1 MWPLAWWLV
10 LHVAAAL
17 AAAGPPPKNPHEIES
32 MPGYNDDTAINFAQ
46 FAGHIRLQSTGQDM
60 FYWLVESTSNPS
72 LDPLVIWLHGSGDP
86 GCSALNSLFT
96 DVGPFVVQSD
106 LRIKRNPYAWNRRAN
121 FLFVES
127 IAGVGFSRPMLNA
140 TEYNDEETAAR
151 MYEFLQEFLAMY
163 PTYHDRQVYLF
174 GQSYGG
180 VLVPYLVE
188 KLVETPIESFVLAG
202 FAVGNPFTDNQ
213 IDASATLDYF
223 YTHGL
228 ISISMYERGR
238 DACAVS
244 GASYCFYGGGE
255 CPQECL
261 AVLLE
266 GQASSQAANA
276 QAFNLFD
283 IFGDV
288 CSLKSNLKLEHHA
301 IRPLTH
307 RGMMGPCVD
316 LFTSKYLQ
324 RYTVQRAIHIQDRHV
339 NWEKCNRHV
348 TAKYTRSRSVLSKYP
363 AVLRAGLKA
372 LIYTG
377 DADAVDNFIGTERW
391 IQTLQLPVREKW
403 ESWFGPDK
411 QLAGYSTRYTN
422 LTFTTLKGAGQLV
435 GATRPLHAL
444 YMFECFIYGNI
455 VCATF
460 SYPTDDVEYLSGA
473 DLTTNPNKSQSGGAL
488 IPWAITAVI
497 VVLGSIVGLVYWTKR
512 EERSQYIEWVVETS
526 RSDNRSGISYT

>member
-213 IDASATLDYF
+213 ID
-223 YTHGL
+223 
-228 ISISMYERGR
+228 
-238 DACAVS
+238 
-244 GASYCFYGGGE
+244 
-255 CPQECL
+255 
-261 AVLLE
+261 E

>member
-163 PTYHDRQVYLF
+163 PTYHNRQVYLF

-213 IDASATLDYF
+213 IDATLDYF

-238 DACAVS
+238 DACGVS

-307 RGMMGPCVD
+307 HGSLCG
-316 LFTSKYLQ
+316 F
-324 RYTVQRAIHIQDRHV
+324 IHIQV
-339 NWEKCNRHV
+339 F
-348 TAKYTRSRSVLSKYP
+348 TAIYCPTGDSYP
-363 AVLRAGLKA
+363 RPACKLGEMQPPPVLRAGLKA

-391 IQTLQLPVREKW
+391 IQNLQLPVREKW

-512 EERSQYIEWVVETS
+512 EERSQYIDWVVETS
-526 RSDNRSGISYT
+526 RSDNRSGIGYT